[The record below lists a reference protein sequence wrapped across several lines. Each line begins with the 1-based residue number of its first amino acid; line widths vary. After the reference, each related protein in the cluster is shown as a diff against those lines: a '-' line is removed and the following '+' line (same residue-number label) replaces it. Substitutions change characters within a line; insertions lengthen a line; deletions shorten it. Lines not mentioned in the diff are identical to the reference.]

1 MKKISKRSRRFY
13 RIDIQK
19 INVKNSMH
27 RGVFA
32 YYELRIQLT
41 VFASLTISERYHSA
55 MSHISNITEFPQHR
69 MHFVE
74 NMIYV
79 CE

>member
-1 MKKISKRSRRFY
+1 
-13 RIDIQK
+13 
-19 INVKNSMH
+19 MH

-32 YYELRIQLT
+32 YHELRIQLT